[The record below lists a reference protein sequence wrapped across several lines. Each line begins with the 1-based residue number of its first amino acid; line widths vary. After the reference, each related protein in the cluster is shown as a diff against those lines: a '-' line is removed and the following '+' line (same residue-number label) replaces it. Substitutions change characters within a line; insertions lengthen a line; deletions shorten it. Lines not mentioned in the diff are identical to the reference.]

1 MDFGL
6 SHAEDRRYPTINA
19 DLIIQNCLMLR
30 PDFSISPKVN
40 IGIKNGK
47 IAGIWANIPREK
59 IDKDCQLLDGAG
71 KLALPGL
78 VDAHTHS
85 CQQLLRGGVIDEMPM
100 IWTRILVPFESSLSV
115 QDVYKGARLFC
126 VECLK
131 AGITTIGEA
140 GGRFMEQVAQ
150 AILESGLRGCL
161 ARSTMDQGDTI
172 PAEMKES
179 SADAIAHTEELYRAF
194 HGKGSDRI
202 RIWFAIRQVMTAS
215 PHLVQLTAGH
225 AQSLNTGVHIHLA
238 EHLDEVAFCLQN
250 YHKRPAEWLEAMGLL
265 APNLLATHCVRLAER
280 EIKLMSEHNVNVVL
294 CPRANISHHGFP
306 KVPVFMALGMNIG
319 LGSDGASGW
328 RLDLFDQMRLLKATT
343 QGRYGLEINDPTI
356 LPAFEVL
363 KMATLGGAKALML
376 DEDIGTLEVGKKADI
391 VLMDINNSHLM
402 PTLNLVNT
410 VVMAAGPEDIQ
421 DVIIDGK
428 IIMKDRQLLYL
439 DEEKIRNE
447 ASEALIQIAKRASLN
462 FSKSYIG

>member
-1 MDFGL
+1 MN
-6 SHAEDRRYPTINA
+6 NA
-19 DLIIQNCLMLR
+19 DLIIRNCLMLR
-30 PDFSISPKVN
+30 PDFSINPKVD

-47 IAGIWANIPREK
+47 IVGFWKADHGEK
-59 IDKDCQLLDGAG
+59 IDKGCQILEGDG

-100 IWTRILVPFESSLSV
+100 IWSRILVPFESSLSA
-115 QDVYKGARLFC
+115 QDVYIGARLFC
-126 VECLK
+126 VECIK

-161 ARSTMDQGDTI
+161 ARSTMDQGANI

-179 SADAIAHTEELYRAF
+179 TTDAIANTEELHRAF
-194 HGKGSDRI
+194 NGKGDDRI
-202 RIWFAIRQVMTAS
+202 RIWFAIRQVMAAS
-215 PHLVQLTAGH
+215 PHLVQLVASH
-225 AQSLNTGVHIHLA
+225 AQSLHTGVHIHLA
-238 EHLDEVAFCLQN
+238 EHLDEVSFCLQN
-250 YHKRPAEWLEAMGLL
+250 YQKRPAEWLEAMGLL

-294 CPRANISHHGFP
+294 CPRANISHQGFP
-306 KVPVFMALGMNIG
+306 KVPVFMAMGMNIG
-319 LGSDGASGW
+319 LGTDGASGW
-328 RLDLFDQMRLLKATT
+328 RLDLFEQMRLLKAVT
-343 QGRYGLEINDPTI
+343 QGRYGLEINDPSI
-356 LPAFEVL
+356 LPAIEVL

-376 DEDIGTLEVGKKADI
+376 DEDIGSLEVGKKADI
-391 VLMDINNSHLM
+391 VLLDIKNSHLM

-410 VVMAAGPEDIQ
+410 IVMAAGPDDIR

-428 IIMKDRQLLYL
+428 IIMKDRQLLFL
-439 DEEKIRNE
+439 DEEKIRSE
-447 ASEALIQIAKRASLN
+447 ASEAMVRTAKRASINLSN
-462 FSKSYIG
+462 SYIG